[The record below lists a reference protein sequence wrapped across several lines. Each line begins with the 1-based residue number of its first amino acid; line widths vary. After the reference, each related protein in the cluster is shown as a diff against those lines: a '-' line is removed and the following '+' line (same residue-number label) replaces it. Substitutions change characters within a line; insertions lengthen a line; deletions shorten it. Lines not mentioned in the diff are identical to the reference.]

1 MINKIFLSII
11 ICIFTCTT
19 FAQKSETSMNS
30 KAETSIQDPN
40 QLNSNKK
47 QDILNDVLQ
56 IQDVLEELVPQ
67 MEEIQQ
73 HIHAYSPK
81 SDQQNNFMS
90 NERIKL
96 NQSIDINSKKL
107 TEISIKS
114 DEGRVYLKQVQELLT
129 LLKELGDF
137 SYSDKKYN
145 AIKKEYSEKIKQHK
159 NYQQYLKTK
168 LGLVDSDK

>member
-19 FAQKSETSMNS
+19 FAQESETSINS
-30 KAETSIQDPN
+30 KAEMNIQDPN

-67 MEEIQQ
+67 MEKIQQ
-73 HIHAYSPK
+73 HIHASSPK
-81 SDQQNNFMS
+81 SDQKNNFMS

-96 NQSIDINSKKL
+96 NQSIDIKSKEL
-107 TEISIKS
+107 TEIPIKS
-114 DEGRVYLKQVQELLT
+114 GEGRVYLKQVQELLT
-129 LLKELGDF
+129 LLKELADF
-137 SYSDKKYN
+137 SYSDKKYDT
-145 AIKKEYSEKIKQHK
+145 IKKEYSEKIKQHK

-168 LGLVDSDK
+168 LDLVDSDK